1 MKWKL
6 ASLALIAALLGAFV
20 AAPIVARAQETP
32 TIAPVP
38 VTASKNGGT
47 KNFAGEWTPTRF
59 VEDGGALF
67 AEGVLSGE
75 VTNKHGKVT
84 HTVEETVLL
93 PVAVTSDSAAS
104 AAAVRA
110 QTAPVCDVL
119 HLQLGPITLN
129 LLGLHV
135 QIGGGPGGTLPIVV
149 DITADQAGGILG
161 SLLCSLA
168 GGTPLGQLGDLIQFL
183 TLLNQ
188 LLGLLG

>member
-1 MKWKL
+1 MKWTL
-6 ASLALIAALLGAFV
+6 ASLALIVALLGAFV
-20 AAPIVARAQETP
+20 VAPIAAKAQETP
-32 TIAPVP
+32 TIAPIP

-47 KNFAGEWTPTRF
+47 KNFEGQWTATRI
-59 VEDGGALF
+59 VEQGGALF
-67 AEGVLSGE
+67 AEGVLSGD

-84 HTVEETVLL
+84 HTVAETVLL

-110 QTAPVCDVL
+110 QTAPLCDVL

-129 LLGLHV
+129 LLGLHI

-149 DITADQAGGILG
+149 DITADQAGGLLG

-168 GGTPLGQLGDLIQFL
+168 GGTPLSGLGDLTAFL
-183 TLLNQ
+183 NALNT